1 MEKFPSV
8 VETYADLY
16 AYVAKAPRAPNQIT
30 DYLVNQK
37 GMKRRTINAQID
49 RISNGGF
56 LLLKQEEDQRILLD
70 QDAVKDWFKKLGEIL
85 HFDVT
90 AEPIRKK
97 KPEDDIASI
106 TNSHSVSFQMMNTR
120 LNEANKKN
128 KDLEAKVSDLEKQ
141 LKAAEEKLR
150 NRTGDSILSCM
161 KEKILV
167 PESVRSVPEKVL
179 EDDFFLEDPGAGL
192 DPDQLLSRDGGV
204 MASMYEVPEDSK
216 RDLTE
221 SNYIERICKAFRS
234 GRMFQKRL
242 RDEGGLKPKETADSR
257 LDQNRLQS
265 VNLLLSN
272 QKLNNQT
279 KLAIYAFWYF
289 HEDPEMEEL
298 LRLAGKYDINADYV
312 IRLLEKPA
320 GYKNY
325 QALRGFLLQAM
336 SASEVKIKM
345 EAARELL
352 CGDWYVVAD
361 YCGKPCHFKLLPVEE
376 LQIFADLLKA
386 GRPDEAAGV
395 LDQVLSSTC
404 GPVDHKSDVAE
415 IESPEFLHAEE
426 EDLDIHVNVD
436 DQESLDDFGE
446 FEAKEDADE
455 EAE

>member
-16 AYVAKAPRAPNQIT
+16 SYVAKAPRAPNQIT

-70 QDAVKDWFKKLGEIL
+70 QDAVKDWLKKLGGIL
-85 HFDVT
+85 NFDVT

-106 TNSHSVSFQMMNTR
+106 TNSHSASFQMMNTR

-128 KDLEAKVSDLEKQ
+128 RELEAKVSNLEKELQ
-141 LKAAEEKLR
+141 VAEEKLR
-150 NRTGDSILSCM
+150 NIAGDSILSCM
-161 KEKILV
+161 KEKVLV
-167 PESVRSVPEKVL
+167 PESVKSEPGRIL

-204 MASMYEVPEDSK
+204 MTSMYEVPEDSK